1 MIVPQWDPE
10 KRDWRTAH
18 AKIVARRRGGRLIVR
33 WIPLRPAASSDPEVA
48 PWDRI
53 KKGGLVRFLRRLRRD
68 R

>member
-18 AKIVARRRGGRLIVR
+18 AKIVTRRRGSRLIVR
-33 WIPLRPAASSDPEVA
+33 WIPLRAAPTSDPEVA
-48 PWDRI
+48 PHDRI
-53 KKGGLVRFLRRLRRD
+53 KRGGLVQFLRRLRRN